1 VHRGRKPNRAG
12 ISPED
17 QQALIQLRRQM
28 QQAIDEENYEQASQ
42 LRDQIKGLE
51 EKQQSSQ

>member
-1 VHRGRKPNRAG
+1 M
-12 ISPED
+12 
-17 QQALIQLRRQM
+17 QLRRQM

-42 LRDQIKGLE
+42 LRDEIKGLE